1 MSFVRVSAAEIFSK
15 SVFWTVITLSIALL
29 AARFDNPLSSMGF
42 NYADSSLFDE
52 IVYSAVAV
60 KMVGFPLTIE
70 HDTIASLPIYSPIQ
84 NIASRIAFELLG
96 VSYFS
101 LRITGFIAYLGC
113 LALTFAIAKSMKF
126 TAVERLAVVYLLADL
141 VSGISTEQIT
151 Q

>member
-60 KMVGFPLTIE
+60 KMVGFTYYR
-70 HDTIASLPIYSPIQ
+70 A
-84 NIASRIAFELLG
+84 
-96 VSYFS
+96 
-101 LRITGFIAYLGC
+101 
-113 LALTFAIAKSMKF
+113 
-126 TAVERLAVVYLLADL
+126 
-141 VSGISTEQIT
+141 
-151 Q
+151 